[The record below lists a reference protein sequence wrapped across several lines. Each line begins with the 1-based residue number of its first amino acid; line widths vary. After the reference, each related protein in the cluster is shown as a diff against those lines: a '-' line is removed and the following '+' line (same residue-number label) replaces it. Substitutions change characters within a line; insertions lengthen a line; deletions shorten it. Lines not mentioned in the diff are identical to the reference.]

1 MAAAIDVLSRRTFLR
16 VSGGA
21 VCIAALPGGCGND
34 VAVPPTVRLPVDLA
48 ASSPTFGQIAARL
61 DALPALGPLGGALTV
76 EIANRPAPGT
86 TPFNVPSAVL
96 VVHRAT
102 NGDALDYICV
112 DSVCPHAG
120 CPLGYSQHDQLIE
133 CPCHGSRFRAVA
145 DPALATSCT
154 GDVVHLPA
162 VQPLAT
168 YHVFVDGEDL
178 VVDFQRAGCIPAS
191 AGAPPAVVDGAIS
204 VVVAQ
209 HPELVVGGVKIFNRV
224 DGYPDPIAVLRVATD
239 SFIALNA
246 KCTHMCCTV
255 AYDAHTMGWLCPC
268 HGSSYASDGSLVGGP
283 SRFPLVRFVT
293 SFDGTTLTI
302 SGLALETMNDC

>member
-1 MAAAIDVLSRRTFLR
+1 VVAPDTAAAIDVLSRRAFLR

-21 VCIAALPGGCGND
+21 ACVVALSGGGCGND

-61 DALPALGPLGGALTV
+61 DSLPALASLGGALTV
-76 EIANRPAPGT
+76 EIANRPAPGA

-96 VVHRAT
+96 IVHRAAE
-102 NGDALDYICV
+102 GDALDYICV

-120 CPLGYSQHDQLIE
+120 CPLGYSQRDQLIE
-133 CPCHGSRFRAVA
+133 CRAVA
-145 DPALATSCT
+145 DPALATSCS

-168 YHVFVDGEDL
+168 YRVFVDGEEL
-178 VVDFQRAGCIPAS
+178 VVDLQKAGCIPAS
-191 AGAPPAVVDGAIS
+191 AGAPPTVVNGAIAI
-204 VVVAQ
+204 VVAQ
-209 HPELVVGGVKIFNRV
+209 HPELVVGGVKIFTRV
-224 DGYPDPIAVLRVATD
+224 DGYPDPIALLRVATD
-239 SFIALNA
+239 SFVALNA

-255 AYDAHTMGWLCPC
+255 AYDAPTMGWLCPC
-268 HGSSYASDGSLVGGP
+268 HGSRYAADGTLVGGP
-283 SRFPLVRFVT
+283 SRFPLVRFAT

-302 SGLALETMNDC
+302 SSLALETMNDC